1 MGLGQKSR
9 VKLGLVEDG
18 TGEVPVMPELS
29 QETERGRA
37 VLPFGAA
44 EVTGPSMVP
53 TLQHGDRL
61 LVQYGARVRPG
72 DVVILRHP
80 FQQDLLVVKRVV
92 ERREGG
98 WWVLGDNPYAGGD
111 STDYG
116 TVPEELV
123 LGKAWLRYRPRKEG
137 QRSPFAL
144 ARWAL
149 SAARPVLSD
158 RSASRRLRAR

>member
-1 MGLGQKSR
+1 
-9 VKLGLVEDG
+9 
-18 TGEVPVMPELS
+18 MPELS

-37 VLPFGAA
+37 AAPFGLA

-53 TLQHGDRL
+53 TLQHGDQL
-61 LVQYGARVRPG
+61 LVRYGGPVRPG
-72 DVVILRHP
+72 DVVVLRHP
-80 FQQDLLVVKRVV
+80 FQQDLLVVKRAV

-116 TVPEELV
+116 VVPEELI
-123 LGKAWLRYRPRKEG
+123 LGRAWFRYRPPRAG
-137 QRSPFAL
+137 QRSPLAL
-144 ARWAL
+144 ARWAF
-149 SAARPVLSD
+149 SAARPLLSD

>member
-1 MGLGQKSR
+1 
-9 VKLGLVEDG
+9 
-18 TGEVPVMPELS
+18 MPELS

-37 VLPFGAA
+37 SQLFGWA

-53 TLQHGDRL
+53 TLYHGDRL
-61 LVQYGARVRPG
+61 VVRYGGGSGPVTWSCCAIRSSRTCWSSSGPRSGARAA
-72 DVVILRHP
+72 
-80 FQQDLLVVKRVV
+80 
-92 ERREGG
+92 GG
-98 WWVLGDNPYAGGD
+98 CSGDNAFAGGD

-116 TVPEELV
+116 AVPDELV
-123 LGKAWLRYRPRKEG
+123 LGRVRFRLPAAEED

-149 SAARPVLSD
+149 SAARPCFAD

>member
-1 MGLGQKSR
+1 M
-9 VKLGLVEDG
+9 V
-18 TGEVPVMPELS
+18 PELS
-29 QETERGRA
+29 QETERTRVVPPLG
-37 VLPFGAA
+37 VA
-44 EVTGPSMVP
+44 EVTGPSMTP
-53 TLQHGDRL
+53 TLLHGDQL

-72 DVVILRHP
+72 DVIVLRHP
-80 FQQDLLVVKRVV
+80 FQQDLLVVKRAA

-123 LGKAWLRYRPRKEG
+123 LGRVRWRYRPLKDG
-137 QRSPFAL
+137 QRSFFAL
-144 ARWAL
+144 ARWVL
-149 SAARPVLSD
+149 SAVRPVLCD